1 MKKQWKKL
9 LPVIAML
16 AIVVVFLAVYIGTR
30 AETETGEKNI
40 VVEVV
45 HSDETSKEFRYTTD
59 AEYLREVLEED
70 GLIEGEEGQFGMY
83 IKVVDG
89 ERAVYEE
96 DNAYW
101 AFYQGDEYA
110 NQSVDLTPISD
121 GDTFKLVYTHG

>member
-1 MKKQWKKL
+1 MF
-9 LPVIAML
+9 
-16 AIVVVFLAVYIGTR
+16 AIIVVFLTVYIGTR